1 MRKHYSAPFKA
12 KVVQELLR
20 EEKSLAQ
27 LAAEYGVSAKQ
38 QTLYRLERNKEM
50 ELDRLVMPRTKIQSK
65 IMQPTA
71 GFKNSVLKTRF
82 PVPDFV
88 FDNPVTF
95 DTANGVFNANSHRSE
110 PLINLFVQVRQGFA
124 SGLLFGLKYGHIIEA
139 KPLKAGI
146 LT

>member
-1 MRKHYSAPFKA
+1 
-12 KVVQELLR
+12 
-20 EEKSLAQ
+20 
-27 LAAEYGVSAKQ
+27 
-38 QTLYRLERNKEM
+38 M

-95 DTANGVFNANSHRSE
+95 DTANGVFNAHPHRSV
-110 PLINLFVQVRQGFA
+110 PLINVFVQVRQGLA
-124 SGLLFGLKYGHIIEA
+124 SGFLFGLKDRHIVEGKA
-139 KPLKAGI
+139 LKTGI
-146 LT
+146 LS